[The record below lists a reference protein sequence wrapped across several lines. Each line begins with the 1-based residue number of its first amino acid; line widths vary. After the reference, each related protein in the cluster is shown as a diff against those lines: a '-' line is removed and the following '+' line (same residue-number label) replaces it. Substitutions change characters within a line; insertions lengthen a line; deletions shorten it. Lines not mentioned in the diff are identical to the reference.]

1 MSMKEKNGRKKTRE
15 NLFAFNP
22 TPQKRK
28 DGLNELN
35 RYPSNG
41 PKVYPLGVKIDKF

>member
-22 TPQKRK
+22 TPQERK

-35 RYPSNG
+35 RWPSNG
-41 PKVYPLGVKIDKF
+41 QKIYP

>member
-22 TPQKRK
+22 TPQERK

-35 RYPSNG
+35 R
-41 PKVYPLGVKIDKF
+41 